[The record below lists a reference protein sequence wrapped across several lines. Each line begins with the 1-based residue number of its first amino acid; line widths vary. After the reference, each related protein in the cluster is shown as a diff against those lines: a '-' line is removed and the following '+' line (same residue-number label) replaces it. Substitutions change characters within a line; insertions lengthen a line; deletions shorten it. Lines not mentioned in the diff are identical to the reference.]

1 VNAPVPAER
10 VKNQP
15 TLADGFNDGV
25 APRTKPQSKPV
36 VADRTFLVC
45 GRRDDDPPRMPP
57 SPLSNPCRQQ
67 ALRRHAA
74 IGHLRW
80 FPISTPRRHPPSC
93 PCAVL
98 AAVSLGTGRRLRAGW
113 WVVAIGALGTCLIEV
128 VAVLVPTNTLMN
140 SMVQNGIE
148 EGIARE
154 LLDRGLYSVQWMT
167 GVWFMVAGMILTFAG
182 AILAIRDRRF
192 RRCELCRAVVRVDSY
207 RGHLNAEHP
216 TGLETP

>member
-1 VNAPVPAER
+1 
-10 VKNQP
+10 
-15 TLADGFNDGV
+15 
-25 APRTKPQSKPV
+25 
-36 VADRTFLVC
+36 
-45 GRRDDDPPRMPP
+45 M
-57 SPLSNPCRQQ
+57 
-67 ALRRHAA
+67 
-74 IGHLRW
+74 
-80 FPISTPRRHPPSC
+80 
-93 PCAVL
+93 
-98 AAVSLGTGRRLRAGW
+98 RAGW